1 MVHVPYKGA
10 AAALTGL
17 IGGETQ
23 LMFAVAGSGAPL
35 VKSGKLTALAVT
47 SGQPS
52 ALVPGLP
59 TIAASGVPG
68 YESVSMV
75 SVFAPAK
82 TPAALINRLNTQ
94 IVQLLNQAEVKERL
108 FNAGIEVVGSSPD
121 QLGSKMKSEIARLG
135 KVIEVAGIR
144 SE

>member
-1 MVHVPYKGA
+1 
-10 AAALTGL
+10 
-17 IGGETQ
+17 
-23 LMFAVAGSGAPL
+23 
-35 VKSGKLTALAVT
+35 
-47 SGQPS
+47 
-52 ALVPGLP
+52 
-59 TIAASGVPG
+59 
-68 YESVSMV
+68 MV